1 MRQVSPAAPAAG
13 VAISPNYLAFKETV
27 KMARGRTRKSEE
39 PEGGPMYA
47 DGAPG
52 DVLSDGEG
60 LLSAKEFKG
69 ADGSEDHWRDVHWV
83 YNNLW
88 VKEVKA
94 SDAPSAGAWF
104 WLVDC
109 RTNADARAK
118 FRDYYMKLAPSRKEL
133 DERARRADGG
143 ESVLE
148 LLSEIE
154 RVLQ

>member
-1 MRQVSPAAPAAG
+1 
-13 VAISPNYLAFKETV
+13 
-27 KMARGRTRKSEE
+27 MARGRTRKSEE
-39 PEGGPMYA
+39 AEGAQFGP
-47 DGAPG
+47 DGAPVG
-52 DVLSDGEG
+52 VLDDSEG

-104 WLVDC
+104 WLMDC

-143 ESVLE
+143 ESVLD
-148 LLSEIE
+148 LLGEIE

>member
-1 MRQVSPAAPAAG
+1 MGKVGRPRKSDAEGAQFGPEGAPAG
-13 VAISPNYLAFKETV
+13 
-27 KMARGRTRKSEE
+27 
-39 PEGGPMYA
+39 
-47 DGAPG
+47 
-52 DVLSDGEG
+52 VLSGDEG
-60 LLSAKEFKG
+60 LLSVDEFKG

-148 LLSEIE
+148 LLTEIE